1 MPVGNGEKSMED
13 TICAIS
19 TPVGVGGISIIRVSG
34 DKSIEI
40 VNSIFKGKN
49 LEEVSSH
56 TINYGHIFYDDE
68 NIDEVLVSVM
78 KKPKTFTAEDV
89 VEINLHGGIA
99 TTNKVLEILLNNGC
113 RQAMP
118 GEFTKRAFLNG
129 RIDLVEAE
137 AVGDVIAA
145 ENENARKLSMN
156 QLTGKLSSLIR
167 KIKKELLELESKIEV
182 NIDYPEYE
190 DLEDMTQSRVGK
202 SLNEIKDVL
211 EKMIEESKIGKII
224 SSGINIAII
233 GRPNVGKSSLL
244 NAFLGEEKA
253 IVTDIEGT
261 TRDIVEGKL
270 NLNGMTLNFIDTA
283 GIRETE
289 DIVEKIGVDKSLKS
303 IESADLVILVL
314 DGASAIS
321 EEERNL
327 MDRLAGKRHII
338 FINKSDLRSSIDI
351 KELHNVV
358 RGNTVFPEGLDEL
371 KKKIKELFEIG
382 EMEKKDFTYISNA
395 RQLSLIEQVK
405 NNIESAISGIEN
417 TVPVDIVVID
427 IREARRNIDLLLGEV
442 FDEELIDELF
452 DKFCLGK

>member
-167 KIKKELLELESKIEV
+167 KIKKS
-182 NIDYPEYE
+182 
-190 DLEDMTQSRVGK
+190 
-202 SLNEIKDVL
+202 
-211 EKMIEESKIGKII
+211 
-224 SSGINIAII
+224 
-233 GRPNVGKSSLL
+233 
-244 NAFLGEEKA
+244 
-253 IVTDIEGT
+253 
-261 TRDIVEGKL
+261 
-270 NLNGMTLNFIDTA
+270 
-283 GIRETE
+283 
-289 DIVEKIGVDKSLKS
+289 
-303 IESADLVILVL
+303 
-314 DGASAIS
+314 
-321 EEERNL
+321 
-327 MDRLAGKRHII
+327 
-338 FINKSDLRSSIDI
+338 
-351 KELHNVV
+351 
-358 RGNTVFPEGLDEL
+358 
-371 KKKIKELFEIG
+371 
-382 EMEKKDFTYISNA
+382 
-395 RQLSLIEQVK
+395 
-405 NNIESAISGIEN
+405 
-417 TVPVDIVVID
+417 
-427 IREARRNIDLLLGEV
+427 
-442 FDEELIDELF
+442 
-452 DKFCLGK
+452 